1 MDQSAHVLNLNEI
14 KNEKFFFLVFLFY
27 FSLDA
32 LANGWPLECQDM
44 PIMHNMTRANVTIIK
59 LENYHVLFCC
69 NRGLSTGDMSLF
81 RKEMING
88 SQAGGERGG
97 SSAMHSIC
105 IYGFSVPLCY
115 VV

>member
-1 MDQSAHVLNLNEI
+1 MKLKI
-14 KNEKFFFLVFLFY
+14 KIFFLVFLFY